1 MQHFR
6 VSYLKMLSHAAG
18 NEASLMYTDCAE
30 MLEYERPIFQ
40 KVFPNNISISRNWVL
55 QAISGDTWLGVILE
69 KI

>member
-1 MQHFR
+1 
-6 VSYLKMLSHAAG
+6 
-18 NEASLMYTDCAE
+18 MYTDCAE